1 MLRCTE
7 VCTVI
12 SALPPKHTCANL
24 PMHALNFSVNPFIW
38 RVCVHDSPCMLVCL
52 CDLAFCLS
60 TALQST
66 SCILTQ
72 SLRHKW
78 EHQNL
83 SAVSHTVV
91 LRERQREGGR
101 WGEGWPIYL
110 HSLLP
115 PLLMFA
121 SPHFSL
127 ALPLPFFRWQIEAQ
141 GWNVAWL
148 NISDWLSPRTF

>member
-12 SALPPKHTCANL
+12 SALSPKHTCAHL

-38 RVCVHDSPCMLVCL
+38 RVCVHEYPCMLVCL
-52 CDLAFCLS
+52 CDPAFCLS